1 MSMIVRL
8 REQYSSTNE
17 PRANTGRLFIM
28 RILARIISGLLL
40 WISGFLTHIKN
51 EYNTV
56 TWIIC
61 VIRGNLP
68 DMQDIPSSRSQ
79 LRIMMYIFMICGF
92 GYFNFSLWITL
103 YFPVLT
109 IFVVSTKLIL
119 MVIFSIVLDMHLLK
133 SLETSELHSD
143 MMQEPHLQF

>member
-1 MSMIVRL
+1 MIVRL

-61 VIRGNLP
+61 VIGDNRF
-68 DMQDIPSSRSQ
+68 DMPDIPSSRVQ
-79 LRIMMYIFMICGF
+79 LQIMMYTFMICGF
-92 GYFNFSLWITL
+92 GYFNFSLWTFL
-103 YFPVLT
+103 YFLVPM
-109 IFVVSTKLIL
+109 IFVVSMK
-119 MVIFSIVLDMHLLK
+119 
-133 SLETSELHSD
+133 
-143 MMQEPHLQF
+143 